1 MNMEY
6 YNKDYLKHGDRTWK
20 KHKYIR
26 KVKGANGN
34 MRYIYDNLGL
44 PDTGN
49 GHHANAT
56 FGSTA
61 IDAARKS
68 YEMNK
73 ANYEDSKKPD
83 AIQFAKGSYGY
94 DSKKHMVTDAKNLR
108 ELKEE
113 TPKAKLGKAILKIH
127 NIETILKTKI
137 KDIFK

>member
-1 MNMEY
+1 MNMGYYDEY
-6 YNKDYLKHGDRTWK
+6 LEHGDRTWK
-20 KHKYIR
+20 KHKYVR

-44 PDTGN
+44 PDN
-49 GHHANAT
+49 GGYHANAT

-68 YEMNK
+68 YKMNK
-73 ANYEDSKKPD
+73 AIYEDSKKPD
-83 AIQFAKGSYGY
+83 ALHFIKGSYGY
-94 DSKKHMVTDAKNLR
+94 NSKKHMVTDAKNLR

-113 TPKAKLGKAILKIH
+113 TTKAKLGKAILKIH